1 MAVISVISLCS
12 AASQRSW
19 SVVLR
24 SMPAHR
30 VRVSLDHDQALRD
43 DGRDLRDE
51 PIEEGKGKLARLL
64 VDCQLALALNRVFDH
79 QGVVIFEHAC
89 KLGRL
94 RMLAAH

>member
-1 MAVISVISLCS
+1 
-12 AASQRSW
+12 
-19 SVVLR
+19 
-24 SMPAHR
+24 MPAQYGSGSHSTTTR
-30 VRVSLDHDQALRD
+30 LYED

-51 PIEEGKGKLARLL
+51 PIEERKAKLARPL
-64 VDCQLALALNRVFDH
+64 VDCQPALALNRVFDD